1 MPEQPLG
8 PARAQPWYRIYKLQF
23 LYFLIFSSCFLA
35 YFFSSCTVKQCH
47 NHYLYIFNVCGF
59 LNWGQRVGLSL
70 TGFNWSLMESTS
82 SQSFITWILLYVYV
96 GLTFQLRVGQ
106 RLLYCSTWIN
116 KPAARYYSYKDSHG
130 AMNMHNKK
138 KHMSKH
144 YLPGYL
150 LEAWDIYL
158 QVPLY
163 LSLRLTAEHISH

>member
-1 MPEQPLG
+1 MQEQPLG
-8 PARAQPWYRIYKLQF
+8 PARTQPWYRIYKLQF

-59 LNWGQRVGLSL
+59 LNWRRRVGLSL
-70 TGFNWSLMESTS
+70 VQVASHSSHESS
-82 SQSFITWILLYVYV
+82 YVYV

-138 KHMSKH
+138 KT
-144 YLPGYL
+144 YG
-150 LEAWDIYL
+150 
-158 QVPLY
+158 
-163 LSLRLTAEHISH
+163 